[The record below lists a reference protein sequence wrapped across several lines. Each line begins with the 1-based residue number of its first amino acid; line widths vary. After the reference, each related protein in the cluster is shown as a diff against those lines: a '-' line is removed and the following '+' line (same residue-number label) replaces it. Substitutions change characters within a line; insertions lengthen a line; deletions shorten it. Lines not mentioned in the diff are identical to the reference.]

1 MNGSLLKKRLL
12 ENWGYQFIHNGKI
25 VIGEDYDPQLS
36 NVGIRSTKDLIRDM
50 GIEFCY
56 YRLSGYGP
64 RK

>member
-1 MNGSLLKKRLL
+1 M
-12 ENWGYQFIHNGKI
+12 
-25 VIGEDYDPQLS
+25 IGEDYDPQLS